1 MTRQMKDVALAVVQ
15 KLNSPV
21 FHCHSDHNKK
31 KKMKTPLD
39 KGGFHAA
46 SKEIELF
53 DPFTRSSPLKNAN
66 PLWRIV
72 QFPIDNPQKLNIIEH
87 RLCQNFYTTL
97 TIYAHVTLKVRTRI
111 MMGLCV
117 AQAAAII
124 ALIGCFLGTSPNLQ
138 PKQTEGRQWGSLPW
152 NL

>member
-66 PLWRIV
+66 PL
-72 QFPIDNPQKLNIIEH
+72 
-87 RLCQNFYTTL
+87 
-97 TIYAHVTLKVRTRI
+97 
-111 MMGLCV
+111 
-117 AQAAAII
+117 
-124 ALIGCFLGTSPNLQ
+124 
-138 PKQTEGRQWGSLPW
+138 
-152 NL
+152 